1 MERKTSHSRPEPRAF
16 FSLCAECT
24 AASVKAAE
32 PSVGCRLSTRDGGRS
47 AAVWFSFFTGK
58 RCDPIQQWFTDGLI
72 QVRNPNPR
80 FLAFASSG
88 PVFFF
93 FSLDC
98 VTRMSRPRLLMRTL
112 WVQIP
117 FRSVDCVLRHV
128 LAEGKKK
135 KKKKSTGALQNAVKQ
150 NRYLHSVCRHAFLS
164 LSGSWGRVLINYKC
178 LCVDEFMHVC
188 FPGKIVFFAW
198 PTG

>member
-1 MERKTSHSRPEPRAF
+1 MKRKTSHSRPEPRAF

-58 RCDPIQQWFTDGLI
+58 HCDPIQQWFTDGLI

-93 FSLDC
+93 FFFGLRDENEPTAPANEDLVGANSFQEPWLCASAC
-98 VTRMSRPRLLMRTL
+98 VGRR
-112 WVQIP
+112 
-117 FRSVDCVLRHV
+117 
-128 LAEGKKK
+128 KKK
-135 KKKKSTGALQNAVKQ
+135 KKKKA
-150 NRYLHSVCRHAFLS
+150 
-164 LSGSWGRVLINYKC
+164 
-178 LCVDEFMHVC
+178 
-188 FPGKIVFFAW
+188 PGPFKM
-198 PTG
+198 P